1 MRDGSVIGPLL
12 FLIVVNGLPDALEA
26 LPMLFA
32 NGVKLVTQRPQNVDL
47 QSSLIV
53 A

>member
-12 FLIVVNGLPDALEA
+12 FLLVVNGLPHALEA
-26 LPMLFA
+26 LTMLFA

-47 QSSLIV
+47 HSSLIV

>member
-12 FLIVVNGLPDALEA
+12 FLIVVNGHPDALEA
-26 LPMLFA
+26 QPKLFE
-32 NGVKLVTQRPQNVDL
+32 NGVKMVTQRPQNVDL
-47 QSSLIV
+47 HSSLIV